1 MAELITGLFLIGIG
15 LLVVKYPML
24 ISGYNTMPKVDRE
37 KIDIRSYSVFMKK
50 VFVVMGLIIITGGF
64 LLRLIGQRNWF
75 SVLGFVTI
83 ITGCGLLIREG
94 RRLTKNT
101 QTPKFQK
108 WSFRIAIAITLLVF
122 LFMFNI
128 GRPAGIEVK
137 DNTFIIHN
145 SYGVRIPID
154 SITDVEITDELP
166 TVTIK
171 SNGLGFGNYQK
182 GYFQTKEFGTVMLFF
197 HSGHGPY
204 LVIKSTT
211 NPPVFI
217 NRNTKE
223 EIETLYRALRS
234 E

>member
-1 MAELITGLFLIGIG
+1 MAELITGLFLIGAG

-24 ISGYNTMPKVDRE
+24 ISGYNTMPKADRE
-37 KIDIRSYSVFMKK
+37 KIDIRPYSIFMRK
-50 VFVVMGLIIITGGF
+50 VFVVMGIIIITGGF
-64 LLRLIGQRNWF
+64 LLRLIDQRSWF

-94 RRLTKNT
+94 RRLTKNI
-101 QTPKFQK
+101 QTSKYQK
-108 WSFRIAIAITLLVF
+108 WSFRIAIVITLLVF
-122 LFMFNI
+122 LFVFNI
-128 GRPAGIEVK
+128 GLPAKIEVK
-137 DNTFIIHN
+137 DNTFVIHN
-145 SYGVRIPID
+145 SYGMRIPTD

-166 TVTIK
+166 TITTR

-182 GYFQTKEFGTVMLFF
+182 GYFRTKEFGTVMLFF

-211 NPPVFI
+211 KPPVFI

-223 EIETLYRALRS
+223 EIEALYRALRP